1 MPIICE
7 KEAGITMNQFM
18 DNYKKEHN
26 IDKLCYCGR
35 LDPMARGKIC
45 LLNDDECKNMDK
57 YNKCSKTYKFE
68 IIFGISTDSDD
79 PLGIIEDIQIT
90 DNIDRYVNI
99 IKNYIKVQSF
109 NQEFHS
115 YSSKRV
121 KGKPLWYYKK
131 NNIDI
136 NIDKPVHMVDIYNVE
151 YETVKIYRMTE
162 WKENIINIINKID
175 KKCDFRQEQII
186 KQYME
191 FKELDT
197 LYSLPIMINVSSGF
211 YVRQLV
217 NDIKKYINIP
227 ILTFDINRIDIKI
240 D

>member
-7 KEAGITMNQFM
+7 KEAGITMNQFIET
-18 DNYKKEHN
+18 YKKENN
-26 IDKLCYCGR
+26 IDKVCYCGR

-79 PLGIIEDIQIT
+79 PLGIIDEIHTI
-90 DNIDRYVNI
+90 NCIDKYIDI
-99 IKNYIKVQSF
+99 IKKYIKIGPF
-109 NQEFHS
+109 EQEFHS
-115 YSSKRV
+115 YSSKRI
-121 KGKPLWYYKK
+121 KGKPLWHYKK

-136 NIDKPVHMVDIYNVE
+136 DKPVHNVEIFNILYDDIKIYNVNSW
-151 YETVKIYRMTE
+151 I
-162 WKENIINIINKID
+162 ENIINIINKID
-175 KKCDFRQEQII
+175 KKCDFRQDTII
-186 KQYME
+186 KQYIE
-191 FKELDT
+191 FKELNT
-197 LYSLPIMINVSSGF
+197 IYSLPITITVSSGF
-211 YVRQLV
+211 YIRQLV